1 MIFPEIRL
9 AHESCPG
16 FETKFNIL
24 DFPDRK
30 SLKIFLAN
38 TGKLIQKFAGFS
50 VSGHELDR
58 FLKDSSR
65 SQNSQLMIG

>member
-9 AHESCPG
+9 AHESSPG
-16 FETKFNIL
+16 FQTKFNIL

-38 TGKLIQKFAGFS
+38 SGKLIQKFSGFS
-50 VSGHELDR
+50 ISGHELDR
-58 FLKDSSR
+58 FLEDSSR
-65 SQNSQLMIG
+65 PRNS